1 MGPNY
6 GNAGERGAPVE
17 AGALD
22 GKAGLQEG
30 VQAEKDA
37 AEELRARN
45 DITDA
50 SRSQQAL
57 KKRISNSLKQIDR
70 IDQAGNDDAYIPWA
84 MGFVQN
90 AASMTASQRMFGFG
104 DDKKGEKTWQRL
116 LKPIPI
122 ISTPPVNRVQL
133 ASKLIAIVAHY
144 EM

>member
-1 MGPNY
+1 MKWSILVGAILLTLVSASTAAPGGYGNDETPNY
-6 GNAGERGAPVE
+6 GNAGEGGAPVE

-90 AASMTASQRMFGFG
+90 AASMTAGQRMFGFG
-104 DDKKGEKTWQRL
+104 DDKKGER
-116 LKPIPI
+116 KPG
-122 ISTPPVNRVQL
+122 SG
-133 ASKLIAIVAHY
+133 Y
-144 EM
+144 

>member
-1 MGPNY
+1 MGVSASTAAPGGYGNDETPNY
-6 GNAGERGAPVE
+6 GN
-17 AGALD
+17 
-22 GKAGLQEG
+22 AGLQEG

-90 AASMTASQRMFGFG
+90 AASMTAGQRMFGFG
-104 DDKKGEKTWQRL
+104 DDKKGER
-116 LKPIPI
+116 KPG
-122 ISTPPVNRVQL
+122 SG
-133 ASKLIAIVAHY
+133 Y
-144 EM
+144 